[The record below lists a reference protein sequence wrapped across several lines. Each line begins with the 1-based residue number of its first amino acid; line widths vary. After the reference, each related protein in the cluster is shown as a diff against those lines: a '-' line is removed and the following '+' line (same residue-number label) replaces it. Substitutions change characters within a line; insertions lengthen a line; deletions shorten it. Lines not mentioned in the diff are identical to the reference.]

1 MENKM
6 QVFSSQQFGNVRAI
20 MRDGEP
26 WFVAADVCKALE
38 IDKSQTRRLDEDEK
52 GMYSTQT
59 LGGKQE
65 VTIVNEPG
73 LYSLVL
79 GSRKPEAKVFKRW
92 VTSDILPS
100 IRRTGGAGI
109 LAGIG
114 LNTPHYQ
121 TVGNIRCYESSG
133 VAYLDLEAV
142 AKGLGITK
150 KANSGNEVV
159 HWTRL
164 REYLADFGVVQKCT
178 TGDFIPENIF
188 YRLAMKVRGEVAER
202 FQAFIADDVIPSIR
216 KHGAYLTP
224 EALEKAMADPDFT
237 IGLLTA
243 LKSEREGRKI
253 AETKVNLLSA
263 EVLTWADRKVLN
275 AIIRKYSAAVHN
287 SDFAKGWNAFYKE
300 LLYKHEINLKTRAT
314 QRMNHT
320 GKKVP
325 RLDMLDDS
333 ELPAAISTAVAM
345 CCEQGVDIDDILQNV
360 AA

>member
-1 MENKM
+1 MRVVE
-6 QVFSSQQFGNVRAI
+6 
-20 MRDGEP
+20 RDGEP

-38 IDKSQTRRLDEDEK
+38 IANNRDALTRIDDDEK
-52 GMYSTQT
+52 GVALADT

-92 VTSDILPS
+92 VT
-100 IRRTGGAGI
+100 
-109 LAGIG
+109 
-114 LNTPHYQ
+114 H
-121 TVGNIRCYESSG
+121 E
-133 VAYLDLEAV
+133 
-142 AKGLGITK
+142 
-150 KANSGNEVV
+150 
-159 HWTRL
+159 
-164 REYLADFGVVQKCT
+164 
-178 TGDFIPENIF
+178 
-188 YRLAMKVRGEVAER
+188 
-202 FQAFIADDVIPSIR
+202 VIPSIR

-224 EALEKAMADPDFT
+224 EALERAMTDPDFT

-243 LKSEREGRKI
+243 LKSERESRKI

>member
-6 QVFSSQQFGNVRAI
+6 QVFSSQQFGNVRVVE
-20 MRDGEP
+20 RDGEP
-26 WFVAADVCKALE
+26 WFVVADVCKALE

-92 VTSDILPS
+92 VT
-100 IRRTGGAGI
+100 
-109 LAGIG
+109 
-114 LNTPHYQ
+114 H
-121 TVGNIRCYESSG
+121 E
-133 VAYLDLEAV
+133 
-142 AKGLGITK
+142 
-150 KANSGNEVV
+150 
-159 HWTRL
+159 
-164 REYLADFGVVQKCT
+164 
-178 TGDFIPENIF
+178 
-188 YRLAMKVRGEVAER
+188 
-202 FQAFIADDVIPSIR
+202 VIPSIR

-275 AIIRKYSAAVHN
+275 AIIRKYRAAVHN

>member
-6 QVFSSQQFGNVRAI
+6 QVFSSQQFGNVRVVE
-20 MRDGEP
+20 RDGEP

-92 VTSDILPS
+92 VT
-100 IRRTGGAGI
+100 
-109 LAGIG
+109 
-114 LNTPHYQ
+114 H
-121 TVGNIRCYESSG
+121 E
-133 VAYLDLEAV
+133 
-142 AKGLGITK
+142 
-150 KANSGNEVV
+150 
-159 HWTRL
+159 
-164 REYLADFGVVQKCT
+164 
-178 TGDFIPENIF
+178 
-188 YRLAMKVRGEVAER
+188 
-202 FQAFIADDVIPSIR
+202 VIPSIR

>member
-26 WFVAADVCKALE
+26 WFVAADICKALE
-38 IDKSQTRRLDEDEK
+38 IANNRDALTRIDNDEK
-52 GMYSTQT
+52 GVALADT

-92 VTSDILPS
+92 VT
-100 IRRTGGAGI
+100 
-109 LAGIG
+109 
-114 LNTPHYQ
+114 H
-121 TVGNIRCYESSG
+121 E
-133 VAYLDLEAV
+133 
-142 AKGLGITK
+142 
-150 KANSGNEVV
+150 
-159 HWTRL
+159 
-164 REYLADFGVVQKCT
+164 
-178 TGDFIPENIF
+178 
-188 YRLAMKVRGEVAER
+188 
-202 FQAFIADDVIPSIR
+202 VIPSIR

-224 EALEKAMADPDFT
+224 EALERAMTDPDFT

-243 LKSEREGRKI
+243 LKSERESRKI